1 MIYTTTTSDSTINPN
16 SWAIS
21 SPWTI
26 SSPWE
31 TIGNYYN
38 QYYKIKNSEIKI
50 SPNANIEFTIEG
62 ETTDLKTIMDMIKEK
77 AKPENIFDFFS
88 IEKIDVYNDKVVKV
102 TFVDRQSDLLIEVKA
117 ICDDNDIFDLEKG
130 VYVCIAKLLYNGILT
145 TQGIE
150 SAAYDI
156 ALYKKNVK
164 YVNKAIKQYFK
175 EIKEA
180 ELFEIQK
187 AKEKAEKQNRENK
200 KRLKNQKRKEKRKSD
215 FIDLINQAKDKG
227 VF

>member
-1 MIYTTTTSDSTINPN
+1 M
-16 SWAIS
+16 
-21 SPWTI
+21 
-26 SSPWE
+26 
-31 TIGNYYN
+31 
-38 QYYKIKNSEIKI
+38 
-50 SPNANIEFTIEG
+50 
-62 ETTDLKTIMDMIKEK
+62 KTIMDMIKEK

-130 VYVCIAKLLYNGILT
+130 VYICIAKLLYNGILT

-150 SAAYDI
+150 SAAHDI

-164 YVNKAIKQYFK
+164 YVNKAIKQYYK

>member
-16 SWAIS
+16 SWA
-21 SPWTI
+21 T

-130 VYVCIAKLLYNGILT
+130 VYICIAKLLFNGILT

-150 SAAYDI
+150 FAANEI
-156 ALYKKNVK
+156 ALYKNNVK
-164 YVNKAIKQYFK
+164 KVNKAIKQYYK

-180 ELFEIQK
+180 ELLEIQK

>member
-1 MIYTTTTSDSTINPN
+1 
-16 SWAIS
+16 
-21 SPWTI
+21 
-26 SSPWE
+26 
-31 TIGNYYN
+31 
-38 QYYKIKNSEIKI
+38 
-50 SPNANIEFTIEG
+50 
-62 ETTDLKTIMDMIKEK
+62 LKTIMDMIKEK

-88 IEKIDVYNDKVVKV
+88 IGKIDVYNDKVVKV
-102 TFVDRQSDLLIEVKA
+102 TFIDRRQSDLLIEVKA

-130 VYVCIAKLLYNGILT
+130 VYICIAKLLYNGILT

-156 ALYKKNVK
+156 ALYKNNVK
-164 YVNKAIKQYFK
+164 HVNKAIKKYFK

-180 ELFEIQK
+180 ELSKIQK
-187 AKEKAEKQNRENK
+187 AKEKEEKQNRENK

-215 FIDLINQAKDKG
+215 FIDLINEVKNKG

>member
-1 MIYTTTTSDSTINPN
+1 M
-16 SWAIS
+16 
-21 SPWTI
+21 
-26 SSPWE
+26 
-31 TIGNYYN
+31 
-38 QYYKIKNSEIKI
+38 
-50 SPNANIEFTIEG
+50 
-62 ETTDLKTIMDMIKEK
+62 KTIMDMIKEK
-77 AKPENIFDFFS
+77 AKSENIFDFFT
-88 IEKIDVYNDKVVKV
+88 IEKIDVYNNKVVKV
-102 TFVDRQSDLLIEVKA
+102 TFEDRQSDLLIEVKA
-117 ICDDNDIFDLEKG
+117 ICDDDDIFDLEKG
-130 VYVCIAKLLYNGILT
+130 VYICIAKLLYSGILT
-145 TQGIE
+145 TRGIE
-150 SAAYDI
+150 SAANDI

-164 YVNKAIKQYFK
+164 YVNKAIKQYYK

>member
-1 MIYTTTTSDSTINPN
+1 MIYTTTTSDSTINSN
-16 SWAIS
+16 SWTA
-21 SPWTI
+21 I

-31 TIGNYYN
+31 TVGNYYN
-38 QYYKIKNSEIKI
+38 QYYKIKNCEITTS

-62 ETTDLKTIMDMIKEK
+62 VTTDLKTIMDMIKEK

-130 VYVCIAKLLYNGILT
+130 VYICIAKLLFNGILT

-156 ALYKKNVK
+156 ALYKNNVK
-164 YVNKAIKQYFK
+164 HVNKAIKQYYK

-180 ELFEIQK
+180 ELFKIQK